1 MGWRNRARQVT
12 LWPMRIAPLSAVIL
26 ALLPLA
32 CTSGSG
38 VKASEVRASEA
49 FEAIEVG
56 GALTVDVEVGPQT
69 RVEVQGDDNLV
80 SKVRTVVEGKTLHI
94 DLSGSVSTE
103 LPLVIHV
110 ATPSLH
116 ELDVG
121 GASTVDV
128 RGIVGER
135 FEVDLSGA
143 STVELRGEVE
153 DLDAEASGASTLRAA
168 ALVVQEAEVEA
179 SGASKVEVNAARSLD
194 ASASG
199 ASTIRYQGQPG
210 ELQRDVSGASKI
222 EASG

>member
-1 MGWRNRARQVT
+1 
-12 LWPMRIAPLSAVIL
+12 MRIAPLSALVL

-38 VKASEVRASEA
+38 VKASEVRSFEASGA
-49 FEAIEVG
+49 FEAIDVG
-56 GALTVDVEVGPQT
+56 GALMVDVEVGPQT
-69 RVEVQGDDNLV
+69 RVEVEGDDNV
-80 SKVRTVVEGKTLHI
+80 VPKVRTVVEGKTLHI
-94 DLSGSVSTE
+94 ELPGAVSTE

-110 ATPSLH
+110 ATPSLR

-121 GASTVDV
+121 GASTVNV

-135 FEVDLSGA
+135 FEVDVSGA

-153 DLDAEASGASTLRAA
+153 ALDADASGASTLRAA
-168 ALVVQEAEVEA
+168 ALVVQAAEVEA
-179 SGASKVEVNAARSLD
+179 SGASKVEVDVVRSLD

-222 EASG
+222 EAAG